1 MKSIKNVLF
10 VILFSIIIIPFYVK
24 AEGYDGYQLVSGDLD
39 TIGSI
44 VKIENEE
51 FYVIGKEDDYH
62 IKLLSKYNLG
72 AGIGFDT
79 PTNKQ
84 DETAK
89 GWCEGCPMPAKGAIA
104 FASTSYWAEDIPST
118 EKYVYNENSLLY
130 PHVQNYV
137 SFLNEQD
144 VKVTGRLM
152 SKKDLEDLVN
162 DGNHLDGGHLTDTA
176 SNIEGK
182 EWVFATSYWLGS
194 AYLNDYVWMIASESN
209 TTTWAWGVD
218 VTWGIRPVI
227 VLELEQPQ
235 EEDPVVPEEENNKED
250 EKKEEKQEYKNPQT
264 GAFISIT
271 LLIILIICSLI
282 VVVWTL
288 RKNKFRKI

>member
-1 MKSIKNVLF
+1 MKKTSYIISILLLLIF
-10 VILFSIIIIPFYVK
+10 IIPFSVK
-24 AEGYDGYQLVSGDLD
+24 ADGYDGYVIVSGDLD

-79 PTNKQ
+79 ATDKQ
-84 DETAK
+84 DASAK
-89 GWCEGCPMPAKGAIA
+89 AWCEGCPMPAKGAIA
-104 FASTSYWAEDIPST
+104 FSTTSYWSSNPPSE
-118 EKYVYNENSLLY
+118 EKYVYDENSLLY

-137 SFLNEQD
+137 SFLNTQN

-176 SNIEGK
+176 SNIQGK
-182 EWVFATSYWLGS
+182 EWVYSTSYWLGS

-209 TTTWAWGVD
+209 TTTWAFGVD

-227 VLELEQPQ
+227 ILEL
-235 EEDPVVPEEENNKED
+235 
-250 EKKEEKQEYKNPQT
+250 EKKEEEKEETQVQENNDEDTTKYENPPT
-264 GAFISIT
+264 GSFISIT
-271 LLIILIICSLI
+271 LLIILVICSILLI
-282 VVVWTL
+282 IYAL
-288 RKNKFRKI
+288 RKKKFKKI